1 MHQGIMKKILY
12 SILAVAALLL
22 SESVVAQSRTSYH
35 MEGSYFRN
43 ELNPA
48 LAPTRGYLA
57 LPGISGIGLNMG
69 TNWLSVDNLIYER
82 NGELVSALHG
92 SVTADDF
99 LSRIPETTSMNL
111 RENLNI
117 LGVGFYAGK
126 MFWTFGVS
134 QHLNADF
141 TLSKDFF
148 RAIKTLGNGVYDMGN
163 AELSALAYLD
173 AYLGTS
179 FRIGEHV
186 NVGIKAKFLV
196 GAVNAQATFSKLSL
210 NIGEDKVDGVLHGDW
225 YGSAIMMDNSAAQG
239 VAEPTFADF
248 MNFDP
253 AVMVQNARNFGAAI
267 DLGAEVRL
275 IDNHL
280 KISAAVTD
288 LGFINWQPQTYVN
301 GEVDGNFYFNGF
313 DFSTGEAEAGAEF
326 ITDKLVMPSNPT
338 GYTTRLNFN
347 VNAGVEYNFLRNHFA
362 VGLLSHTE
370 FYNSTCL
377 TELTASLNIRPTN
390 WISLTAS
397 HTFFNNNRPGIFG
410 AAINIH
416 PSVLNI
422 YVAADFIDPN
432 FVLGP
437 EIPALGI
444 ENLLISRY
452 AKTIN
457 LYAGVAFNFG
467 RPKFIRQE
475 AKALKAE
482 RREKRKAEK
491 E

>member
-22 SESVVAQSRTSYH
+22 SQSVMAQSRTSYH

-288 LGFINWQPQTYVN
+288 LGFIKWKGGRYSAS
-301 GEVDGNFYFNGF
+301 GSISGDFAFKGMNFATSEM
-313 DFSTGEAEAGAEF
+313 DA
-326 ITDKLVMPSNPT
+326 
-338 GYTTRLNFN
+338 
-347 VNAGVEYNFLRNHFA
+347 EYNFNIVENGVSDKGYASMVNCSLNVGAEYNILNNHIAF
-362 VGLLSHTE
+362 GLLSHTKFCNTMSYSE
-370 FYNSTCL
+370 IV
-377 TELTASLNIRPTN
+377 ASVNFRPTN
-390 WISLTAS
+390 WITATFS
-397 HTFFNNNRPGIFG
+397 HTFMNKNRPGIFG
-410 AAINIH
+410 FALNVHPAGINIFAG
-416 PSVLNI
+416 L
-422 YVAADFIDPN
+422 DFIDTKW
-432 FVLGP
+432 VMS
-437 EIPALGI
+437 PAINGAQFPLPRYMKSMNAYVGI
-444 ENLLISRY
+444 
-452 AKTIN
+452 
-457 LYAGVAFNFG
+457 GFNFA
-467 RPKFIRQE
+467 RPRYFRD
-475 AKALKAE
+475 
-482 RREKRKAEK
+482 
-491 E
+491 